1 MTDQQRSDTIGA
13 WGHRHMVTPNL
24 DKLSSESVNFT
35 KAFACGATCVSSRA
49 AMFTGMYPH
58 NTGVYTFNKWAHQR
72 TWVHD
77 LRDAGYYCTN
87 IGKMHVSPRDDMLA
101 FDERVVVEN
110 PAANFLKR
118 GVSDDDWGRY
128 LTLHGKKRPGD
139 RHRSDPDWRKKFQG
153 VPWEEE
159 EQFHPDVFIGNSALA
174 WIRNFQGDGPVFLQV
189 GFTGPHEPYHPLKR
203 HLELYNDRHV
213 PEASV
218 KEGELET
225 KPPQHQAH
233 QYFNDRFD
241 QECQIALPHAS
252 FEDISRMRR
261 HYYANV
267 TTMDEKIG
275 QIMDAL
281 KDRGYLENA
290 LVIFTSD
297 HGDMLGDH
305 GLPYKWLM
313 YDAAVN
319 IPLMIRDT
327 GANRRLDV
335 EDLVSHIDIGP
346 TILQHAGLDVNKYYE
361 GRSLLPFLE
370 GCPPGEPSGSA
381 GTAAVAS
388 GSSDEVGAGRSG
400 PARGA
405 ADFDADLSGNIRLG
419 EYVFC
424 EDNYLTMARSRKYKL
439 VYYTGQEEDG
449 ELYDLESDPEE
460 FENLFHHRDYQ
471 SVKTEMKE
479 VLLHWLLR
487 STYRT
492 AGYKNTDFK
501 HPRLWPQKHPY
512 LHGAA
517 ESRPDSWSVVRGGR
531 RRSSCFF

>member
-13 WGHRHMVTPNL
+13 WGNRHMITPNL

-35 KAFACGATCVSSRA
+35 KAFACGATCISSRA
-49 AMFTGMYPH
+49 AMFTGMFPH

-77 LRDAGYYCTN
+77 LSEAGYYCAN
-87 IGKMHVSPRDDMLA
+87 IGKMHVSPRDEMLA
-101 FDERVVVEN
+101 FNERVIVEN
-110 PAANFLKR
+110 PAANFLER
-118 GVSDDDWGRY
+118 GVPDDDWGRY
-128 LTLHGKKRPGD
+128 LSLHGKKRPGG
-139 RHRSDPDWRKKFQG
+139 RHRSDPEWRKKYQG

-159 EQFHPDVFIGNSALA
+159 ERFHPDVFIGNSALS
-174 WIRNFQGDGPVFLQV
+174 WIESFQGKNPVFLQI

-203 HLELYNDRHV
+203 HLDLYKDREV
-213 PEASV
+213 PPAQI
-218 KEGELET
+218 KEGELDS
-225 KPPQHQAH
+225 KPPQHRAH
-233 QYFNDRFD
+233 QDFNNRVD
-241 QECQIALPHAS
+241 QECQIALPDAAPP
-252 FEDISRMRR
+252 DIARMRR

-267 TTMDEKIG
+267 TTVDEKIG

-281 KDRGYLENA
+281 EDRGYLENA

-313 YDAAVN
+313 YDSAVN
-319 IPLMIRDT
+319 VPLMIRDT
-327 GANRRLDV
+327 RVNRAFHA
-335 EDLVSHIDIGP
+335 EDLVSHIDVGP
-346 TILQHAGLDVNKYYE
+346 TILRYAGLDVSKYYE

-370 GCPPGEPSGSA
+370 GCAPGGESD
-381 GTAAVAS
+381 
-388 GSSDEVGAGRSG
+388 SSDENGTAVPGT
-400 PARGA
+400 
-405 ADFDADLSGNIRLG
+405 ADFEDDLSGNIRLG

-424 EDNYLTMARSRKYKL
+424 EDNYLTMVRGRKYKL

-460 FENLFHHRDYQ
+460 FANLFHNPDYR
-471 SVKTEMKE
+471 SAKAEMKE
-479 VLLHWLLR
+479 VLLRWVLR

-492 AGYKNTDFK
+492 AGYKNTDQK
-501 HPRLWPQKHPY
+501 HPRLWPQKHPF

-517 ESRPDSWSVVRGGR
+517 ESRPDSWSI
-531 RRSSCFF
+531 S